1 MRMTENLVES
11 ISKRTGISIKEL
23 NRLNKDE
30 WFHGTTIEDAK
41 NIMLNGVDALY
52 NVGSGHDYGPG
63 FYLAPT
69 LETAESYISKL
80 PLVLEDGTI
89 KEARTEWAILKF
101 EFNPFDL
108 LFRTDSKYTFYNFPK
123 YNEEFGKFVLKN
135 WTENVNN
142 ENPHGYDIIWGVMS
156 DSVPDKIASDYETGR
171 ISYSE
176 AVKMFMKSTSMKQ
189 LYIGNNSIC
198 ESLTPI
204 YEKEVK

>member
-1 MRMTENLVES
+1 M
-11 ISKRTGISIKEL
+11 
-23 NRLNKDE
+23 
-30 WFHGTTIEDAK
+30 
-41 NIMLNGVDALY
+41 
-52 NVGSGHDYGPG
+52 
-63 FYLAPT
+63 
-69 LETAESYISKL
+69 
-80 PLVLEDGTI
+80 
-89 KEARTEWAILKF
+89 
-101 EFNPFDL
+101 

-142 ENPHGYDIIWGVMS
+142 EKPHGYDIIWGVMS

>member
-1 MRMTENLVES
+1 M
-11 ISKRTGISIKEL
+11 
-23 NRLNKDE
+23 
-30 WFHGTTIEDAK
+30 WQ
-41 NIMLNGVDALY
+41 NIR
-52 NVGSGHDYGPG
+52 
-63 FYLAPT
+63 
-69 LETAESYISKL
+69 E
-80 PLVLEDGTI
+80 
-89 KEARTEWAILKF
+89 R
-101 EFNPFDL
+101 
-108 LFRTDSKYTFYNFPK
+108 
-123 YNEEFGKFVLKN
+123 KFVLKN